1 MSKNILFLT
10 GTRADFGKIKSLI
23 KVVSELPNFDYQIYI
38 TGMHMLKKYG
48 NTHIEIKKSGFT
60 NYHKF
65 INQHLNEPMDIVLGN
80 TIQGFSRYINENR
93 PDLIVIHGDRIE
105 ALAGAIVGSLNNIL
119 VAHIEGGEKSGTID
133 DSIRHSIT
141 KLSHIHLV
149 CNDEA
154 ANRVIQLGESRD
166 SVFVIGSPDM
176 DIMLSE
182 SLPNILEVKKYY
194 NIHFDNYHIVM
205 FHPVTTEYDCF
216 DKYALNLTNAI
227 LNSNE
232 NFIVI
237 YPNNDFG
244 SNKIFDAYEKL
255 KDKKNIL
262 LFPSL
267 NFERFLTLL
276 KNAKSI
282 IGNSSAGVREAP
294 FYGVPTINIGTRQNN
309 RIAKLDSI
317 INVTYEE
324 SEIAKAIDMISSKNI
339 KFNPIEHFGSGNS
352 DRLFKKLLLSEKF
365 WSIPKQKHFND
376 I

>member
-1 MSKNILFLT
+1 M
-10 GTRADFGKIKSLI
+10 
-23 KVVSELPNFDYQIYI
+23 
-38 TGMHMLKKYG
+38 
-48 NTHIEIKKSGFT
+48 
-60 NYHKF
+60 
-65 INQHLNEPMDIVLGN
+65 
-80 TIQGFSRYINENR
+80 
-93 PDLIVIHGDRIE
+93 
-105 ALAGAIVGSLNNIL
+105 
-119 VAHIEGGEKSGTID
+119 
-133 DSIRHSIT
+133 
-141 KLSHIHLV
+141 
-149 CNDEA
+149 
-154 ANRVIQLGESRD
+154 
-166 SVFVIGSPDM
+166 
-176 DIMLSE
+176 
-182 SLPNILEVKKYY
+182 
-194 NIHFDNYHIVM
+194 
-205 FHPVTTEYDCF
+205 
-216 DKYALNLTNAI
+216 
-227 LNSNE
+227 
-232 NFIVI
+232 
-237 YPNNDFG
+237 
-244 SNKIFDAYEKL
+244 
-255 KDKKNIL
+255 